1 MNHAVFG
8 INDARHGNGDGGQT
22 FQFLLMADKELV
34 DMLNNTRQERLFM
47 LERQLELLLNH
58 QLAAEI
64 A

>member
-1 MNHAVFG
+1 
-8 INDARHGNGDGGQT
+8 
-22 FQFLLMADKELV
+22 MADKELV